1 MNIVPVPRIAFILVL
16 GIALFWRGFPAHAAA
31 RSSTPDL
38 RKYAGAEG
46 SKVLADREIRNE
58 LRALMK
64 SSYQRFADN
73 FEVTEK
79 LGTINPDG
87 SFEITGFVSHLHM
100 EYRSILVLK
109 PDGKTYAALLDVDKI
124 EYFSND
130 LDYKDK
136 LYPSIDV
143 WRSDLAD
150 KPVLFKSR

>member
-1 MNIVPVPRIAFILVL
+1 ML
-16 GIALFWRGFPAHAAA
+16 GIVLSWSGFPIHAAT
-31 RSSTPDL
+31 RSSIL
-38 RKYAGAEG
+38 NLHKYVGAEG

-58 LRALMK
+58 IKALMG

-79 LGTINPDG
+79 LGTIDPDG

-124 EYFSND
+124 DYFTND
-130 LDYKDK
+130 PDYQEK
-136 LYPSIDV
+136 LYPSIDS
-143 WRSDLAD
+143 WRSDLAE
-150 KPVLFKSR
+150 KPVHFGSR